1 MNQTYISY
9 NDKQIPVT
17 LIGTN
22 QNLLPTLLKALRY
35 NKLTIGRIKE
45 TLEKIDLFRAEA
57 IVYSSQGDK
66 FRIPIF

>member
-17 LIGTN
+17 LIGTT
-22 QNLLPTLLKALRY
+22 QKLLPTLLKALKY

-45 TLEKIDLFRAEA
+45 TLEKIDLFSAEA